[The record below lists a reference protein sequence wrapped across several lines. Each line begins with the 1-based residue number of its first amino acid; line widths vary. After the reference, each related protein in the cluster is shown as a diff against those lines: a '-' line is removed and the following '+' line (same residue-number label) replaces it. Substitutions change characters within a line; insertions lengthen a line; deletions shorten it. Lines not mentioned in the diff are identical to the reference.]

1 MSQRHRPVKR
11 RLGRCISFRS

>member
-1 MSQRHRPVKR
+1 MAQRHRPVKR